1 MCITGL
7 VFLLLT
13 VTASM
18 VSYPVHLVSMAFS
31 FTTLPPDVPA
41 RVLLLLGATVGP
53 VLCATASSI
62 ASSTDV
68 AAVLGQLRA
77 AVHVLRFP
85 MDIPGRGWSVTR
97 QYGACCKAVAHAVRL
112 PLRAM
117 ENRRMFWPGFNELAP
132 ARVCFLGCRSID
144 EPVTMQHR
152 ALNLPL
158 NITPFDL
165 SDHLAMNLGLSADPL
180 TALLELN
187 DDDPQLQQI
196 LGASCR
202 VLRAGVYAFKFYP
215 ADFEFGLAA
224 HIVIS
229 FASFGVIGAIAA
241 AEPEVDP
248 AGFYV
253 W

>member
-85 MDIPGRGWSVTR
+85 MDIPGRAGPSHDSTVPVARPLPTQSVSHFAPWKTA
-97 QYGACCKAVAHAVRL
+97 ACSGQASTNWRRRVSVSWDVAALISQSRCNTVR
-112 PLRAM
+112 
-117 ENRRMFWPGFNELAP
+117 
-132 ARVCFLGCRSID
+132 
-144 EPVTMQHR
+144 
-152 ALNLPL
+152 
-158 NITPFDL
+158 
-165 SDHLAMNLGLSADPL
+165 
-180 TALLELN
+180 
-187 DDDPQLQQI
+187 
-196 LGASCR
+196 
-202 VLRAGVYAFKFYP
+202 
-215 ADFEFGLAA
+215 
-224 HIVIS
+224 
-229 FASFGVIGAIAA
+229 
-241 AEPEVDP
+241 
-248 AGFYV
+248 
-253 W
+253 